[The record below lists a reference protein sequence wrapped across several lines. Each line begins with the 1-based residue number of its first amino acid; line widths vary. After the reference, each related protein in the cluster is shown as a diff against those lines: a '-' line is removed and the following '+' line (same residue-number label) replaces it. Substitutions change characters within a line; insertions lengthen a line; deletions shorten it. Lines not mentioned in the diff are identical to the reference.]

1 MMKWSIA
8 WLFSTCMTSL
18 SFRVTAVSM
27 KIKNKKPLKSSVIS
41 HFLFL
46 AAGRFPSPPSSS
58 RLRDL
63 VVKEKKMELIVIGN
77 FLSNLLTKLLLPNN
91 TLTSICLW
99 ELLKWRA
106 LRIEASF
113 LLNQV
118 MSVHSRSSMVS
129 AWSSKEEK
137 REECLE
143 KVSVCHL
150 VFLLMYCR

>member
-1 MMKWSIA
+1 MMKWRSIA

-27 KIKNKKPLKSSVIS
+27 KIKNKKPWNHQFFS

-46 AAGRFPSPPSSS
+46 AAGQFPSPPSSS

-106 LRIEASF
+106 LCIDIGEEMENLKRLFYSTKWCLSTVSLQWC
-113 LLNQV
+113 LLD
-118 MSVHSRSSMVS
+118 HLKKRR
-129 AWSSKEEK
+129 EK
-137 REECLE
+137 N
-143 KVSVCHL
+143 V
-150 VFLLMYCR
+150 